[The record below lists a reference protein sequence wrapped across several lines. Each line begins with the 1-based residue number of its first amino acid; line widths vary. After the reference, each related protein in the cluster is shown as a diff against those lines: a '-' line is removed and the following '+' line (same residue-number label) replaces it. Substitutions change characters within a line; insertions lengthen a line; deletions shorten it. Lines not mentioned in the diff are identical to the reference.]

1 MSSDDSAVELK
12 ILSDPIYL
20 AGAREMV
27 LGISRRLGFNEA
39 PATQIALAVDEALAN
54 VINHGYERQNDR
66 PIWIRIWPTTDGQ
79 TPGLR
84 LTIEDEAKQIDPDSI
99 CGRDLDDV
107 KPGGL
112 GVHIIREVMDKVI
125 YEQRDPVG
133 MRLTLIKELGCE
145 CSHAHPTETTNE

>member
-1 MSSDDSAVELK
+1 M
-12 ILSDPIYL
+12 SDPIYL

-27 LGISRRLGFNEA
+27 LGISRRLGFKEA

-54 VINHGYERQNDR
+54 VINHGYDRQNDK
-66 PIWIRIWPTTDGQ
+66 PIWIRIWPKTDGH

-84 LTIEDEAKQIDPDSI
+84 LMIEDEARQIDPDSI

-112 GVHIIREVMDKVI
+112 GVHIIREVMDTVT
-125 YEQRDPVG
+125 YERRDKVG
-133 MRLTLIKELGCE
+133 MRLTLIKKLDSE
-145 CSHAHPTETTNE
+145 CTHQTETSNG